1 MEETLKKT
9 FIIGGV
15 VVLIGIIIVSSLF
28 FGKKGKGKEVY
39 TFEVEKG
46 DIISSVSASGRIEP
60 RVQVNISANVIGE
73 IKELAVKE
81 GSTLKKDDFLLQIDK
96 DRYLSEVERLEA
108 YLRMSKISVE
118 REKVNLKNIENDLRR
133 MKALHEERIVSDDEL
148 EKAQLRCDTQK
159 IYLKSLDE
167 QVAQAEADLEKA
179 KDELK
184 KTRITS
190 PIDGIVTQLNS
201 EAGEQV
207 LIGTMNNPGTVIMVI
222 SDMSEILAEVD
233 VDETEIVSVEKGQS
247 AEIGVDA
254 IGDKHT
260 YEGTVE
266 EIGNTAWRKGEVN
279 SFAVK
284 LKIVDPDDRL
294 KPGMTARANIET
306 ERQDDV
312 LKVPI
317 QAVVQRD
324 VEKEK
329 KKAKEKKDRK
339 KGKQKKEAE
348 RSDEQVKEEEKE
360 ERTTESIDKKV
371 VDTDSLE
378 RVSHNE
384 ETSGESKTEEQKSA
398 DENDTK
404 RKKEKEQDVVYLMID
419 GKAAVTLVE
428 TGLSDEFY
436 VEIKSG
442 LKEGDIVVTGP
453 YRTLKNLKEGDAI
466 NKKEEQTG
474 EKEGEEEKEEEE
486 QS

>member
-1 MEETLKKT
+1 MKKIL
-9 FIIGGV
+9 IIGAV
-15 VVLIGIIIVSSLF
+15 VVPIGLIIIFSLF

-46 DIISSVSASGRIEP
+46 DIISSVSASGMIEP
-60 RVQVNISANVIGE
+60 RVQVNISANVVGE

-81 GSTLKKDDFLLQIDK
+81 GSPVEKDDFLLQIDK

-118 REKVNLKNIENDLRR
+118 REKVNLKDIENDLRR
-133 MKALHEERIVSDDEL
+133 TKALHEERIVSDDEL

-233 VDETEIVSVEKGQS
+233 VDETEIVSVKKGQR

-254 IGDKHT
+254 VGDKHT
-260 YEGTVE
+260 YEGNVE
-266 EIGNTAWRKGEVN
+266 EIGNTALRKGEVN

-284 LKIVDPDDRL
+284 LKIEDSDDRL
-294 KPGMTARANIET
+294 KPGMTARAKIET
-306 ERQDDV
+306 ERKDNV

-324 VEKEK
+324 IEKEK
-329 KKAKEKKDRK
+329 KKAKERNERK
-339 KGKQKKEAE
+339 KEKKKKESE
-348 RSDEQVKEEEKE
+348 RRDEKGKEGTEEVREKE
-360 ERTTESIDKKV
+360 NGDNKV
-371 VDTDSLE
+371 VDIHSPESVNDT
-378 RVSHNE
+378 E
-384 ETSGESKTEEQKSA
+384 EGSGESKAEEGESA
-398 DENDTK
+398 GKKDTK
-404 RKKEKEQDVVYLMID
+404 KKKEKEQDVVYLMID
-419 GKAAVTLVE
+419 GKAVVTPVE

-436 VEIKSG
+436 VEIRSD
-442 LKEGDIVVTGP
+442 LKEGDVVVTGP
-453 YRTLKNLKEGDAI
+453 YRTLKNLKEGDTI
-466 NKKEEQTG
+466 TKKEEQAG
-474 EKEGEEEKEEEE
+474 EKEGEEAKEEEE
-486 QS
+486 RS